1 MKKIKVFIEPSQ
13 YGYSAYM
20 EDNELDYGLI
30 GEGKT
35 VQETIHDFDLAYD
48 GMRDHY
54 RSIGKPFEEI
64 EYEFYY
70 DTESFLAAYSKTFSL
85 AGLEII
91 TGVNQTQ
98 LGHYL
103 HGRRKPT
110 RKTIDKIQQGVER
123 FARELTAVR
132 FA

>member
-13 YGYSAYM
+13 YGYSAYR
-20 EDNELDYGLI
+20 EDNDLDYGLI

-64 EYEFYY
+64 EYEFFY
-70 DTESFLAAYSKTFSL
+70 DTESFLAAYCKTFSL
-85 AGLEII
+85 AGLERI
-91 TGVNQTQ
+91 TGVNQAQ

>member
-1 MKKIKVFIEPSQ
+1 MKKVKVFIEVSS

-20 EDNELDYGLI
+20 DDTPLDYSCI

-35 VQETIHDFDLAYD
+35 VKETIADFNVAYD
-48 GMRDHY
+48 EMRQFYH
-54 RSIGKPFEEI
+54 SIGQYFEEV
-64 EYEFYY
+64 EYEFFY
-70 DTESFLAAYSKTFSL
+70 DTASFLEAYGKTFSL
-85 AGLEII
+85 AGLEVI